1 MNIEL
6 LIGTWL
12 LTGSISLNS
21 EIKFIGDEPD
31 PNGVENWLNSNSNN
45 LIAQVE
51 ATEGLTLTI
60 SSDGKFF
67 EERTGEPKVYWFDRE
82 GVLESEVIPFNGH
95 LSFYDSKA
103 FLLVDDLISWAV
115 PSDEVSKK
123 KLRSDDGDTKIAD
136 SIEVQGEQLIRT
148 ISVVT
153 DELYLDRVI
162 IVYKKANK

>member
-12 LTGSISLNS
+12 LTGSISIKS
-21 EIKFIGDEPD
+21 EIKFIGDELD
-31 PNGVENWLNSNSNN
+31 ANGVENWLNSNSNN

-51 ATEGLTLTI
+51 ATQGLTLTI
-60 SSDGKFF
+60 SSDGKFS
-67 EERTGEPKVYWFDRE
+67 EERTGAPKVYWFDFE
-82 GVLESEVIPFNGH
+82 GVLQSEVIPFNGH

-103 FLLVDDLISWAV
+103 FLLLDELVSWAV
-115 PSDEVSKK
+115 PSDKVNKK
-123 KLRSDDGDTKIAD
+123 KLRYDDGDTKIAD

-162 IVYKKANK
+162 IVYKRAEQ

>member
-21 EIKFIGDEPD
+21 DIKFIGDEPD
-31 PNGVENWLNSNSNN
+31 PNGVENWLNGNSNN

-51 ATEGLTLTI
+51 ATEANSLTI

-67 EERTGEPKVYWFDRE
+67 EERTGEPKVYWYDRE
-82 GVLESEVIPFNGH
+82 GVLSSEVIPFNGH

-103 FLLVDDLISWAV
+103 FLLVDDLVSWAV
-115 PSDEVSKK
+115 PSDEVNKK
-123 KLRSDDGDTKIAD
+123 KLRYDDGDTKIAD
-136 SIEVQGEQLIRT
+136 SIEVQGSQLIRT

-153 DELYLDRVI
+153 DELYLDRAI

>member
-6 LIGTWL
+6 LVGTWL

-21 EIKFIGDEPD
+21 QIKFIDDEPD
-31 PNGVENWLNSNSNN
+31 PNGVENWLNGNSNN
-45 LIAQVE
+45 LIAQVA

-67 EERTGEPKVYWFDRE
+67 EAITGTPKVYWFDFE
-82 GVLESEVIPFNGH
+82 GVLQSEVIPFNGH

-103 FLLVDDLISWAV
+103 FLLLDEPISWAV
-115 PSDEVSKK
+115 PSDEVNKK
-123 KLRSDDGDTKIAD
+123 KLRYDDGDTKIAD
-136 SIEVQGEQLIRT
+136 SIELQGSQLIRT

>member
-6 LIGTWL
+6 LIGIWL
-12 LTGSISLNS
+12 LTGSISINS
-21 EIKFIGDEPD
+21 QIKFFGDEPD
-31 PNGVENWLNSNSNN
+31 PNGIENWLNSNSNN

-60 SSDGKFF
+60 SSDGKFS
-67 EERTGEPKVYWFDRE
+67 EERTGTPKVYWFDKE

-95 LSFYDSKA
+95 LSFYDSKV
-103 FLLVDDLISWAV
+103 FLLVDDLPSWAV
-115 PSDEVSKK
+115 PSDEVNKK
-123 KLRSDDGDTKIAD
+123 KLRYDDGDTKIAD

-162 IVYKKANK
+162 VVYKRGNH